1 VKPKGQNI
9 EARAKPLSSE
19 YPIHAE
25 MFCGIDEAGRGPVL
39 GPLVICGVAVDDDD
53 PLRKMGVKDSKK
65 LTPKKRE
72 ELAPL
77 ILGAA
82 RVEIVE
88 IPAEEIDAVRA
99 VITLNELEAR
109 VFASIIERLQP
120 EHAYLDAAD
129 ANEKEFGRMVQAQ
142 LTRKVK
148 ITSEHKA
155 DDTYPV
161 VSAASIIA
169 KVTRDRRVRDIEK
182 EIGRPIGSGYTS
194 DPKTISFLNDWM
206 TEKKTL
212 PPHCRRSWDTS
223 QNIMNLKS
231 LRRLDQ
237 FE

>member
-1 VKPKGQNI
+1 MAAP
-9 EARAKPLSSE
+9 
-19 YPIHAE
+19 

-39 GPLVICGVAVDDDD
+39 GPLVVCGVAVHDDG
-53 PLRKMGVKDSKK
+53 PLKEMGVKDSKK
-65 LTPKKRE
+65 LSPKRRE

-77 ILGAA
+77 ILAAA

-88 IPAEEIDAVRA
+88 ISAEEIDAVRA

-109 VFASIIERLQP
+109 VFATIIERLEP

-129 ANEKEFGRMVQAQ
+129 ANEREFGRMVQAQ
-142 LTRKVK
+142 LTRKVT

-169 KVTRDRRVRDIEK
+169 KVNRDRRVREIEK
-182 EIGRPIGSGYTS
+182 EIGRPIGSGYAS
-194 DPKTISFLNDWM
+194 DPKTIGFLNDWM
-206 TEKKTL
+206 TENKIL
-212 PPHCRRSWDTS
+212 PPHCRKSWDTS

-231 LRRLDQ
+231 LRRLDT